1 MRRTTSS
8 AGIAIALVIGFA
20 AAVGG
25 AAWWWIARARPD
37 AVEKRI
43 SAQIVERHAGA
54 SVASLDSGLL
64 RVTLPS
70 GLYIDVRPVI
80 AIERCR
86 SDRFDC
92 SNAVDRV
99 VGDVA
104 HIEEMLAKPH
114 LADLRAMIIGEAS
127 PGFRFGFL
135 TEPLIGPL
143 ELRYALVSGA
153 ASTFVTSTVADSLG
167 VDRAQLKQAA
177 IANLAA
183 DGEPRAELL
192 ADSPGV
198 YRVVSKD
205 DAVAELISPL
215 RMRRLAAIVGAAR
228 IYCAVPERGALFLA
242 RKDATTDL
250 AARRALSTLLA
261 RARAGEL
268 LVYDTQAPEG
278 RTLSIAEAG
287 P

>member
-1 MRRTTSS
+1 MRRTTPR
-8 AGIAIALVIGFA
+8 AEIAIALVIAFA

-25 AAWWWIARARPD
+25 AGWWWVARAKPD

-43 SAQIVERHAGA
+43 SSQIVERHAGA
-54 SVASLDSGLL
+54 SVATLDHGLL
-64 RVTLPS
+64 RVTMPS
-70 GLYIDVRPVI
+70 GVYIDVRPAI
-80 AIERCR
+80 AIEQCR
-86 SDRFDC
+86 DDRFDC
-92 SNAVDRV
+92 SNAIDRV

-104 HIEEMLAKPH
+104 RIEAMLVKPH
-114 LADLRAMIIGEAS
+114 LAELRAMIIGEAS

-153 ASTFVTSTVADSLG
+153 ASTFVTSTIADRLG

-177 IANLAA
+177 IANLGA

-192 ADSPGV
+192 ANSPGV
-198 YRVVSKD
+198 YRVISKD

-215 RMRRLAAIVGAAR
+215 RMRRLAAIVGATR
-228 IYCAVPERGALFLA
+228 IYCAVPARGALFLA
-242 RKDATTDL
+242 RKDATGDL

-268 LVYDTQAPEG
+268 LVYDSQAPEG